1 MATAAIGSNTTGS
14 SPSKRGVFAIK
25 DDDEFAYRSYRR
37 QWNEQFL
44 YSSQPRQDHKRLRQ
58 QSLATEPTMVVFGV
72 CWYQAST
79 DHNDNDNNNDKDND
93 DKILWLLAC
102 TNQGQVCVFSV
113 PSHNPYLVDDNDD
126 EEEEEMDYWNS
137 TNHNT
142 MSRPKPAWNRMPLA
156 QWKVSHGV
164 LYSIQ
169 ITTFGSNPGKEWLV
183 VSGDEGVLMW
193 EWTPQVPA
201 LLQRQYQRHQQ
212 QQQAS
217 MAASSCSKTP
227 PPLPPLQRVTHLQP
241 PPWSRWERSEVND
254 VACSDPFVYGATG
267 HAAGTKWN
275 VETQQL
281 VATYSSQ
288 MTMTSTSTTPM
299 KRGGGGSWHALS
311 LVPACDTTMTD
322 PNATDA
328 FSNHKWLLAGGE
340 EGLLQVWDVQ
350 QDALVDQLD
359 VVTAAV
365 SSSSSLSGGRT
376 MSPPKR
382 TTTNTT
388 TPTTHGWISSI
399 VPVSSGRDD
408 HSCSWWTVAGG
419 WHAPPSRGTG
429 TLSLGGGSDP
439 RGFVTTWHAPTRT
452 LVTST
457 GTPSPIHQLATTG
470 GEGLWAVGTG
480 RRLSH
485 QEEEDCSTQTPVV
498 SVWNNPWSL
507 QTDATTSNTAPP
519 LSPGC
524 GYAVATTRVVH
535 QRSSS
540 SSRTHHSDDDNH
552 NNQDDEQWWVATGGV
567 GTTVFVLDGTTQH
580 VVFQCSIP
588 LSSSSSSSSSS
599 QGWDPIEPS

>member
-1 MATAAIGSNTTGS
+1 M
-14 SPSKRGVFAIK
+14 KE

-44 YSSQPRQDHKRLRQ
+44 CSSSSSSQPRQDHKRLRQ
-58 QSLATEPTMVVFGV
+58 QSLATDPTMVVFGV

-79 DHNDNDNNNDKDND
+79 EYNSDTDKDD
-93 DKILWLLAC
+93 DKIVWLLAC

-113 PSHNPYLVDDNDD
+113 PSRNPYLVDDNDD
-126 EEEEEMDYWNS
+126 AEEEGMDYWNS

-142 MSRPKPAWNRMPLA
+142 IRRPQQAWNPMPLA

-169 ITTFGSNPGKEWLV
+169 ITTFGKNSNNKEWLV
-183 VSGDEGVLMW
+183 VSGDEGVLVW
-193 EWTPQVPA
+193 DWTPQVPA
-201 LLQRQYQRHQQ
+201 LRQRQYQRQ

-217 MAASSCSKTP
+217 MTGSSCSTPTP
-227 PPLPPLQRVTHLQP
+227 PVAPLPPLQRVTHLQP
-241 PPWSRWERSEVND
+241 PPWSLGERSEVND

-288 MTMTSTSTTPM
+288 MTMTSTTPS
-299 KRGGGGSWHALS
+299 KRGRGGGSWHALS
-311 LVPACDTTMTD
+311 LVPACDTTMTEND
-322 PNATDA
+322 TTSTTTPAS
-328 FSNHKWLLAGGE
+328 SNHKWLLAGGE

-350 QDALVDQLD
+350 HDALVDQLD

-365 SSSSSLSGGRT
+365 SSLSGRT
-376 MSPPKR
+376 MSPIKR
-382 TTTNTT
+382 TTT

-399 VPVSSGRDD
+399 VPVFSGHDDDD

-419 WHAPPSRGTG
+419 WHPPPSRGTG
-429 TLSLGGGSDP
+429 TLSSLGGGSDP

-485 QEEEDCSTQTPVV
+485 QEDCSTQTPVV

-507 QTDATTSNTAPP
+507 QTDDTGRNATMSHTAPP

-535 QRSSS
+535 PRSIRSSS
-540 SSRTHHSDDDNH
+540 SSRRTHRWEDKDNHSDNDDNH

-567 GTTVFVLDGTTQH
+567 GTTVFVLDGTTRH

-588 LSSSSSSSSSS
+588 LSSSSS
-599 QGWDPIEPS
+599 QGWDPIAPS